1 MLFHYACVIFGMYVL
16 CKNVCKNVYV
26 VARVESGLEL
36 SQLNSDSTLAPK
48 FEARVESL
56 NSSLKLG
63 ANVES
68 SEKLIIRVKFFT
80 KRNLTKRNLT

>member
-1 MLFHYACVIFGMYVL
+1 MLS
-16 CKNVCKNVYV
+16 KPVYV
-26 VARVESGLEL
+26 VARVESGLE
-36 SQLNSDSTLAPK
+36 TLAPK

-68 SEKLIIRVKFFT
+68 SEKLIIRVEF
-80 KRNLTKRNLT
+80 LLVS

>member
-1 MLFHYACVIFGMYVL
+1 MFRVL
-16 CKNVCKNVYV
+16 GIYNF
-26 VARVESGLEL
+26 A
-36 SQLNSDSTLAPK
+36 LAPK

-68 SEKLIIRVKFFT
+68 SEKLIIRVDF
-80 KRNLTKRNLT
+80 LLVS

>member
-1 MLFHYACVIFGMYVL
+1 MTGIQTFCPKNKIEWSLIQLKSKYV
-16 CKNVCKNVYV
+16 CV
-26 VARVESGLEL
+26 VANVESGLEL
-36 SQLNSDSTLAPK
+36 SQLNSSPK

-68 SEKLIIRVKFFT
+68 SEKLIIRVDLLLVSWL
-80 KRNLTKRNLT
+80 R

>member
-1 MLFHYACVIFGMYVL
+1 MPRHWVHNDINLRGYDGPSRHDHG
-16 CKNVCKNVYV
+16 YV

-36 SQLNSDSTLAPK
+36 SQ
-48 FEARVESL
+48 L

-68 SEKLIIRVKFFT
+68 SEKLIFRVD
-80 KRNLTKRNLT
+80 LLLVS

>member
-1 MLFHYACVIFGMYVL
+1 MTALVPVAFVYV
-16 CKNVCKNVYV
+16 CV

-36 SQLNSDSTLAPK
+36 SQ
-48 FEARVESL
+48 L

-68 SEKLIIRVKFFT
+68 SEKLIIRVDF
-80 KRNLTKRNLT
+80 LLVS